1 MPRTRSLAWS
11 ELKIGVVSLFALVM
25 ATVLIFMVSGEGG
38 FFWQRYSIKTVFS
51 DIGGLKEG
59 APVRVAGVEVG
70 SVKRM
75 NFAGDKVEVTMQVSK
90 DQQSRITDQSVA
102 SLGSV
107 SLLGEAALDITAN
120 SHGTPVPEWGYVRSG
135 PAPGSLT
142 TAADAATRTLEQT
155 NALLSGVNQ
164 GRGTVG
170 KLVTDD
176 TLYRQLNEFVESAEA
191 VTRSINSGRGT
202 LGRLANNPA
211 AAKSLEASL
220 ENLQMVTAR
229 IRNGEGSLGQLLNS
243 DALSKSVTSATSN
256 LDAITGRINKGEGTA
271 GKLVTDA
278 ELYNR
283 LNSMADR
290 LDKLTAS
297 LNQGEGT
304 AGQLLHDKQLY
315 ENMNAAV
322 TQLNDLLK
330 EIKADPKKYLN
341 VKVSIF

>member
-11 ELKIGVVSLFALVM
+11 ELKIGLVSVFALVIAAM
-25 ATVLIFMVSGEGG
+25 LIFMVSGEGG

-51 DIGGLKEG
+51 DIQGLKKG

-70 SVKRM
+70 SVTDMK
-75 NFAGDKVEVTMQVSK
+75 FTGDKVEVTMQVSK
-90 DQQSRITDQSVA
+90 DQQSRITNRSTA

-107 SLLGEAALDITAN
+107 SLLGEAALDIAPN
-120 SHGTPVPEWGYVRSG
+120 SQGTPVPEWGYIASG
-135 PAPGSLT
+135 AAPGSLT
-142 TAADAATRTLEQT
+142 TAADAATRSLEQT
-155 NALLSGVNQ
+155 NVLLENVNQ
-164 GRGTVG
+164 GRGTLG

-176 TLYRQLNEFVESAEA
+176 ALYRQLNEFVESAEA
-191 VTRSINSGRGT
+191 VTRTINSGRGT

-220 ENLQMVTAR
+220 ENLQMVTEK
-229 IRNGEGSLGQLLNS
+229 IRNGEGSLGQLLNN
-243 DALSKSVTSATSN
+243 DALSKSVTSATTN

-271 GKLVTDA
+271 GKLITDA

-290 LDKLTAS
+290 MDKLAAS

>member
-11 ELKIGVVSLFALVM
+11 ELKIGLVSLFALVI
-25 ATVLIFMVSGEGG
+25 ALVLIFMVSGGGG
-38 FFWQRYSIKTVFS
+38 FFWQRYSIKTVFAE
-51 DIGGLKEG
+51 IQGLKVG

-70 SVKRM
+70 SVKTM
-75 NFAGDKVEVTMQVSK
+75 DFDGDKVEVTMEVSRE
-90 DQQSRITDQSVA
+90 QRSRITNRSTA

-107 SLLGEAALDITAN
+107 SLLGEAAVDITAN
-120 SHGTPVPEWGYVRSG
+120 SQGTPVPEWGYVPSG
-135 PAPGSLT
+135 AAPGSLS
-142 TAADAATRTLEQT
+142 TAAAAATKGLEQT
-155 NALLSGVNQ
+155 NALLADVRQ
-164 GRGTVG
+164 GRGTIG

-176 TLYRQLNEFVESAEA
+176 ALYQQLNDFVASAEA
-191 VTRSINSGRGT
+191 VTRGINAGRGT

-220 ENLQMVTAR
+220 ENLQTVTAR
-229 IRNGEGSLGQLLNS
+229 IRNGEGSLGHLLN
-243 DALSKSVTSATSN
+243 DDTLSRSVTSATNN

-271 GKLVTDA
+271 GKLINDA

-290 LDKLTAS
+290 LDKLAAS
-297 LNQGEGT
+297 LNQGDGT

-315 ENMNAAV
+315 ENMNGAITELHSLV
-322 TQLNDLLK
+322 KD
-330 EIKADPKKYLN
+330 IRADPKKYLN